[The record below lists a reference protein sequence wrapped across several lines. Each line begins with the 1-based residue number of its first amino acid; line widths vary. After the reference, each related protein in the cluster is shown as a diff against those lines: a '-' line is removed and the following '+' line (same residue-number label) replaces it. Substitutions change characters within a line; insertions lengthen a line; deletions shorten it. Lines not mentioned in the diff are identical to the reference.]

1 LLCPGQS
8 GTIEQAADRTSSTHQ
23 FVVEGRRRVSMKWV
37 KKLLFALV
45 VLFAG
50 FYLITRPE
58 DAADAVR
65 GVFVWV
71 AGAVTAVF
79 TFFTSLAT

>member
-1 LLCPGQS
+1 M
-8 GTIEQAADRTSSTHQ
+8 R
-23 FVVEGRRRVSMKWV
+23 WV
-37 KKLLFALV
+37 KKILFALA

-65 GVFVWV
+65 GVFLWV

-79 TFFTSLAT
+79 TFFTSLAS

>member
-1 LLCPGQS
+1 MRL
-8 GTIEQAADRTSSTHQ
+8 
-23 FVVEGRRRVSMKWV
+23 V
-37 KKLLFALV
+37 KKILVALV

-79 TFFTSLAT
+79 RFFTSLAS

>member
-1 LLCPGQS
+1 MMLRGIVSLPARDPGS
-8 GTIEQAADRTSSTHQ
+8 RPEIAPR
-23 FVVEGRRRVSMKWV
+23 EGVTDMKWV
-37 KKLLFALV
+37 KKILFALA

-65 GVFVWV
+65 GVFLWV

-79 TFFTSLAT
+79 TFFTSLAS